1 MNLNYHKVKQ
11 NNLVDYSLAW
21 QDHFFLLCL
30 DKGKRTNGAVCMAR
44 RQFKNLQLIMKY
56 MKENPCSC
64 PKLPYNENLVTSTV
78 Q

>member
-30 DKGKRTNGAVCMAR
+30 GKGKRTIQTNA
-44 RQFKNLQLIMKY
+44 
-56 MKENPCSC
+56 KEKWCGLHGHV
-64 PKLPYNENLVTSTV
+64 KLDSEVDC
-78 Q
+78 